1 MDFYKTGLQILS
13 NVKHLLF
20 KTPIQNY
27 KLNSS
32 TPIHHDEW
40 NVLLQK
46 YVNDKGDVHYLG
58 FQTERKNLQA
68 YLNKLSKNPPNDK
81 NWSKDES
88 LVYWINAYNAFT
100 IELIL
105 NHYPVKSIREI
116 GGKFPFINS
125 SWDIKF
131 FKINNVPF
139 DLNIIEHEII
149 RKEYHE
155 PRIHFAIVCASISCP
170 RLLNEAYTSEKLE
183 EQLERQTRY
192 FINNPIKNQISSTD
206 PQLSGILDWYKSDF
220 PKDKSMIQFVNQYSN
235 ITIDKNATLRYLEYD
250 WNLNE
255 IKTEH

>member
-81 NWSKDES
+81 NWSKNES

-105 NHYPVKSIREI
+105 NHSKTSI
-116 GGKFPFINS
+116 
-125 SWDIKF
+125 
-131 FKINNVPF
+131 
-139 DLNIIEHEII
+139 II
-149 RKEYHE
+149 RRHLTSKNCQ
-155 PRIHFAIVCASISCP
+155 II
-170 RLLNEAYTSEKLE
+170 LYTELP
-183 EQLERQTRY
+183 L
-192 FINNPIKNQISSTD
+192 
-206 PQLSGILDWYKSDF
+206 G
-220 PKDKSMIQFVNQYSN
+220 
-235 ITIDKNATLRYLEYD
+235 
-250 WNLNE
+250 
-255 IKTEH
+255 